1 MYGYKCGYVF
11 IDDMRFHS
19 YHGVIEQERLT
30 GNDYTVSVRAGYDV
44 TRAMRTDDV
53 SHTLNYA
60 DVYEVVSREM
70 AVPSRLIEH
79 VAGRMAERLFERFP
93 LIQSLDIRIM
103 KHNPPMGSDCT
114 GAGVEIHLTNNKTK

>member
-1 MYGYKCGYVF
+1 
-11 IDDMRFHS
+11 MRFHS

-44 TRAMRTDDV
+44 TRAMSTDDV

-79 VAGRMAERLFERFP
+79 VAGRMAESLFKRFP
-93 LIQSLDIRIM
+93 LILSLDIRIM
-103 KHNPPMGSDCT
+103 KHNPPMSSDCT